1 MHRTRKSRG
10 GGARGGVTVSVFILL
25 AAMLVSVGLG
35 AGFLLTRSRI
45 PQSLESSTS
54 AGSMKVAASQFDD
67 ARSVQLT
74 VTLGTSSTI
83 VSPVAGR
90 VTASHCAA
98 NATISSGGAPI
109 SVDAIPVL
117 ALHTVTPPY
126 RTLTSGTKGPDARSL
141 NDALR
146 SLGYAA
152 PDSDWFT
159 WNSITAYNKLADS
172 VGARRITKEGGWAI
186 DPSFF
191 IWLPSASATVA
202 ECRVSVGQQIAQGA
216 ELLVT
221 SAAPVK
227 ATLPVSAAAASSGG
241 ASGAAGSGVTS
252 GDLVAGDRVLS
263 IGSTTVPVPTG
274 TTELT
279 DQSVLSAITG
289 STEYRMAS
297 LGSGS
302 GQMGSGAGTGGSGGT
317 GASGG
322 GSSEGGTV
330 QVSYTWRLAQPI
342 EAVTVPPSSLYRAS
356 GGKACV
362 TVSGKPTPVS
372 IIASQLGKTM
382 VAPDG
387 VGSFSSVDVS
397 PASDEPCRG

>member
-1 MHRTRKSRG
+1 MHRTRKPRG
-10 GGARGGVTVSVFILL
+10 GDARGGVTVSVFVLL
-25 AAMLVSVGLG
+25 AAMLLSVGLG

-45 PQSLESSTS
+45 PQSLESSEP
-54 AGSMKVAASQFDD
+54 AGSMKVAASRFDD

-83 VSPVAGR
+83 MSPVAGT
-90 VTASHCAA
+90 VTASRCAT
-98 NATISSGGAPI
+98 NAVVASGGAPI

-117 ALHTVTPPY
+117 ALHTGTPPY
-126 RTLTSGTKGPDARSL
+126 RTLTSGTKGPDARAL

-202 ECRVSVGQQIAQGA
+202 ECRVSVGRQITQGA

-227 ATLPVSAAAASSGG
+227 AALPA
-241 ASGAAGSGVTS
+241 GAAT
-252 GDLVAGDRVLS
+252 GDLVAGDRVLT
-263 IGSTTVPVPTG
+263 IGSTTVPIPAG
-274 TTELT
+274 TAELT
-279 DQSVLSAITG
+279 DPGVLAAITG
-289 STEYRMAS
+289 STEYRLAS
-297 LGSGS
+297 LGGGS
-302 GQMGSGAGTGGSGGT
+302 GQMGAGGGT
-317 GASGG
+317 GASGSGSGVSG
-322 GSSEGGTV
+322 GEGGTV

-362 TVSGKPTPVS
+362 TVSGKPTSVT

-387 VGSFSSVDVS
+387 VDSFSSVDVS
-397 PASDEPCRG
+397 PASDAACRG

>member
-1 MHRTRKSRG
+1 M
-10 GGARGGVTVSVFILL
+10 TVSVFVLL
-25 AAMLVSVGLG
+25 AAMLLAVGLG

-45 PQSLESSTS
+45 PQSLESSEP
-54 AGSMKVAASQFDD
+54 AGSMKVAASRFDD

-74 VTLGTSSTI
+74 VTLGTSSTV
-83 VSPVAGR
+83 VSPVSGT
-90 VTASHCAA
+90 VTASRCAV
-98 NATISSGGAPI
+98 NAVVASGGAPI

-126 RTLTSGTKGPDARSL
+126 RTLTSGTKGPDARAL

-202 ECRVSVGQQIAQGA
+202 ECRVSVGRQITQGA

-227 ATLPVSAAAASSGG
+227 AALPA
-241 ASGAAGSGVTS
+241 GAAT
-252 GDLVAGDRVLS
+252 GDLVAGDRVLT
-263 IGSTTVPVPTG
+263 IGSTTVPIPVG
-274 TTELT
+274 TAELT
-279 DQSVLSAITG
+279 DPGVLSAITG
-289 STEYRMAS
+289 STEYRLAS
-297 LGSGS
+297 LGGGS
-302 GQMGSGAGTGGSGGT
+302 GQMGAGGSGS
-317 GASGG
+317 GASDG
-322 GSSEGGTV
+322 EGGTV

-362 TVSGKPTPVS
+362 TVSGKPTPVT

-387 VGSFSSVDVS
+387 VDPFSSVDVS
-397 PASDEPCRG
+397 PTSDAACRG

>member
-1 MHRTRKSRG
+1 MHRTRKPRG
-10 GGARGGVTVSVFILL
+10 EGARGGVTVSVSVLL
-25 AAMLVSVGLG
+25 AAMLLSVGLG

-45 PQSLESSTS
+45 PQSLESSEP
-54 AGSMKVAASQFDD
+54 AGSMKVAASRFDD

-74 VTLGTSSTI
+74 VALGTSST
-83 VSPVAGR
+83 VMSPVTGT
-90 VTASHCAA
+90 VTASRCAA
-98 NATISSGGAPI
+98 NAVVASGGTPI
-109 SVDAIPVL
+109 SVDAVPVL

-159 WNSITAYNKLADS
+159 WSSITAYNKLADS

-202 ECRVSVGQQIAQGA
+202 ECRVSVGRQITQGA

-221 SAAPVK
+221 SAAPMK
-227 ATLPVSAAAASSGG
+227 ATLPA
-241 ASGAAGSGVTS
+241 GAAS
-252 GDLVAGDRVLS
+252 GDLVAGDRVLA
-263 IGSTTVPVPTG
+263 IGSTAVPIPVG

-279 DQSVLSAITG
+279 DPGVLSAITG
-289 STEYRMAS
+289 STEYRLAS
-297 LGSGS
+297 LSGGS
-302 GQMGSGAGTGGSGGT
+302 GQMGAGMVSGGGTGAGGSGS

-322 GSSEGGTV
+322 GEGGSV

-362 TVSGKPTPVS
+362 TVSGKPTPVT

-387 VGSFSSVDVS
+387 VDSFSSVDVS
-397 PASDEPCRG
+397 PASDAACRG